1 MERVFESFEELNPY
15 KILRETRSEVSN
27 LTKIFPKIEEFRLTR
42 QIIRVSRLVTANIA
56 EGHGRHFPETK
67 YEILY

>member
-42 QIIRVSRLVTANIA
+42 QIIRVIRLVTAKIA

-67 YEILY
+67 YEIVL